1 MVRKYNYEDRP
12 KCDYKGC
19 NKKIDA
25 FDNGF
30 GYCSDHYITVNK
42 KKETRLADTQIRS
55 SY

>member
-25 FDNGF
+25 IDDGF
-30 GYCSDHYITVNK
+30 GYCSDHYIMVNK